1 MFILPA
7 LAAHP
12 LADVAPQSPLRPC
25 ASVSI
30 SALDIK
36 LRVSPLTALLTAL
49 LASILLR
56 AVVVTALRRVRPS
69 AFSTG
74 KHRRSPSVEDGAA
87 RDGVDPVAD
96 KPTPSKGQWYD
107 GVFALDVLQPMSLAE
122 ALPITLHPPPPP
134 SGGEV
139 AVSGSCVGQSV
150 RLSRG
155 PSQGWRVLVQ
165 CLGSWNPHPSRSS
178 FFLDT
183 PTVALHPTLPQQHL
197 RIPIPLV
204 PVREDHRP
212 SRFFYH
218 PARRLQSRALRRQHH
233 HRASLAQEGGTLDV

>member
-12 LADVAPQSPLRPC
+12 LTDVAPQFPLRPC
-25 ASVSI
+25 TSVSI

-56 AVVVTALRRVRPS
+56 AVVVTALRRVRKS
-69 AFSTG
+69 AFGTG

-107 GVFALDVLQPMSLAE
+107 GVFALDVLQPISLAE

-134 SGGEV
+134 TIRGGRIWR
-139 AVSGSCVGQSV
+139 GGRGVGF
-150 RLSRG
+150 
-155 PSQGWRVLVQ
+155 RVLVQ
-165 CLGSWNPHPSRSS
+165 CLGSWSPHSSRSS